1 MSKIPQGEW
10 SAIAARHAQGESL
23 SAIARSYGCTPPAIH
38 YVLKRNGRQA
48 VESVEQPAEPA
59 PSRSNEQPHHETPP
73 QTLRSNGEIKLSLNR
88 TNEPAGGGGREPA
101 SPASAPAR
109 SEHQPAPSEQ
119 RPVPSE
125 HRLVPSE
132 HRLAPSEHRLAPSE
146 QRSAPIEQRPAP
158 IEQRPAPIEQRPAP
172 IEQRPAPSEHRLAPI
187 EQRPVTALQQHRGP
201 PRTADRALASTDG
214 LDSELHERAEAAI
227 ETFRSCFDAA
237 LAEGSPHE
245 RARLRQAASD
255 LMRVAARTTIVLD
268 RLNALSERAA
278 AWSDPRSISNRRA

>member
-48 VESVEQPAEPA
+48 VEKVEQPAEAAPA
-59 PSRSNEQPHHETPP
+59 RSNEPHREAPP
-73 QTLRSNGEIKLSLNR
+73 QTLRPNGEIKLSLNR
-88 TNEPAGGGGREPA
+88 TNESASGGGRDPAPPA
-101 SPASAPAR
+101 SGAAHSEQRLAQSEQRLAP
-109 SEHQPAPSEQ
+109 SEPRPVPSEQ

-125 HRLVPSE
+125 QRPVPSGQ
-132 HRLAPSEHRLAPSE
+132 RPVPSE
-146 QRSAPIEQRPAP
+146 QR
-158 IEQRPAPIEQRPAP
+158 
-172 IEQRPAPSEHRLAPI
+172 
-187 EQRPVTALQQHRGP
+187 PVPELQQHRGP
-201 PRTADRALASTDG
+201 LHAASRALASTDG
-214 LDSELHERAEAAI
+214 LDSELHDRAEAAI

-237 LAEGSPHE
+237 LAEGSPHD

-268 RLNALSERAA
+268 RLNALSERPAV
-278 AWSDPRSISNRRA
+278 WSDPRSISNRRA

>member
-10 SAIAARHAQGESL
+10 NAIAARHAQGESL

-48 VESVEQPAEPA
+48 VEKVEQPAEAA
-59 PSRSNEQPHHETPP
+59 PSGSNEPHRETPP
-73 QTLRSNGEIKLSLNR
+73 QTLRPNGEMKLSLNR

-101 SPASAPAR
+101 PPVSGPAR
-109 SEHQPAPSEQ
+109 SEQRLAPSEQ

-125 HRLVPSE
+125 Q
-132 HRLAPSEHRLAPSE
+132 RLAPSE
-146 QRSAPIEQRPAP
+146 QRPV
-158 IEQRPAPIEQRPAP
+158 
-172 IEQRPAPSEHRLAPI
+172 PSEQRLAPS
-187 EQRPVTALQQHRGP
+187 EQRPVTELQQHRGP
-201 PRTADRALASTDG
+201 PHTAGRALASTDG

>member
-48 VESVEQPAEPA
+48 VEKVEQPAEAAPA
-59 PSRSNEQPHHETPP
+59 RSNEPHREAPP
-73 QTLRSNGEIKLSLNR
+73 QTLRPNGEIKLSLNR
-88 TNEPAGGGGREPA
+88 TNESASGGGRDPAPPA
-101 SPASAPAR
+101 SGAA
-109 SEHQPAPSEQ
+109 HSEQ

-125 HRLVPSE
+125 PRPVPSE
-132 HRLAPSEHRLAPSE
+132 PRPVPSEPRPVPSG
-146 QRSAPIEQRPAP
+146 
-158 IEQRPAPIEQRPAP
+158 
-172 IEQRPAPSEHRLAPI
+172 
-187 EQRPVTALQQHRGP
+187 QRPVPELQQHRGP
-201 PRTADRALASTDG
+201 LHAASRALASTDG
-214 LDSELHERAEAAI
+214 LDSELHDRAEAAI

-237 LAEGSPHE
+237 LAEGSPHD

-268 RLNALSERAA
+268 RLNALSERPAV
-278 AWSDPRSISNRRA
+278 WSDPRSISNRRA

>member
-38 YVLKRNGRQA
+38 YVLKRNGKLP
-48 VESVEQPAEPA
+48 VEKVEQPAHAPAASSGLSEPH
-59 PSRSNEQPHHETPP
+59 REVHP
-73 QTLRSNGEIKLSLNR
+73 QMLRLNGEITLSTHPATESAARGNA
-88 TNEPAGGGGREPA
+88 EPA
-101 SPASAPAR
+101 APANGPAPR
-109 SEHQPAPSEQ
+109 AQQPAGELQ
-119 RPVPSE
+119 R
-125 HRLVPSE
+125 R
-132 HRLAPSEHRLAPSE
+132 
-146 QRSAPIEQRPAP
+146 PISSSP
-158 IEQRPAPIEQRPAP
+158 
-172 IEQRPAPSEHRLAPI
+172 
-187 EQRPVTALQQHRGP
+187 TTG
-201 PRTADRALASTDG
+201 RALAFADG
-214 LDSELHERAEAAI
+214 LDSELHQRAEAAI

-278 AWSDPRSISNRRA
+278 ARFDPRSNRNWPS